1 MVTITNLNL
10 QKTKLLADATELVNR
25 GLNTPES
32 KAQHRKYL
40 ADIDGVQEHI
50 DLLARCERGL
60 RDVPAPVAAPAPI
73 ASVQHVSADEK
84 RTHVNA
90 AYRHLLTHGYHPE
103 APEQRDILTSG
114 GDPLIPQEFSQ
125 AYTSALKFYGP
136 IATLVNQDNDSTGRP
151 RKLTISDDTAATMKY
166 LPLDGSSTG
175 VEADP
180 TLHSTIVGTDSLTT
194 VVKFSL
200 QLLEDSFSLESFI
213 RDIAGLRVARSV
225 EYALTLGKDNYANT
239 ALPNSP
245 TGGLLG
251 NVPTGATTASLAG
264 GIGYSDLVNLMS
276 SLDHAYYVNGAFMA
290 SPSVFQTLVG
300 QKDSTGRPY
309 YKFDPATGL
318 LQIAGKPLYVNNA
331 MPAYGTASSPVVL
344 FGDFSRAYAYQNGGG
359 MRIRVLSERYIDTF
373 EGAAVIYHRLGAA
386 TLVSGA
392 VKCLMTAGS

>member
-1 MVTITNLNL
+1 MVTITNLTL

-25 GLNTPES
+25 GLNTPDS

-60 RDVPAPVAAPAPI
+60 RDVPAPVTTPAPV

-84 RTHVNA
+84 RTRVNA

-103 APEQRDILTSG
+103 AQEQRDILTSG

-136 IATLVNQDNDSTGRP
+136 IATLVKQDNNSTGRP
-151 RKLTISDDTAATMKY
+151 QKLTISDDTAATMKY
-166 LPLDGSSTG
+166 LPLDGSTAG

-180 TLHSTIVGTDSLTT
+180 TLKSEIPGTDSLVT
-194 VVKFSL
+194 VVKYSLQMLEDTFSL
-200 QLLEDSFSLESFI
+200 DSFI
-213 RDIAGLRVARSV
+213 QDIAGLRVARSV
-225 EYALTLGKDNYANT
+225 EYALTLGRDNGTNT

-245 TGGLLG
+245 AGGLLG

-276 SLDHAYYVNGAFMA
+276 SVDHAYYVNGAFMA

-318 LQIAGKPLYVNNA
+318 LL
-331 MPAYGTASSPVVL
+331 VVL

-392 VKCLMTAGS
+392 VKSLVTAAS